1 MARLLSLVSWHHQ
14 SQDIFLR
21 VEFDS
26 FRFGCDQHGR
36 MSFHYFFPSF
46 DGNLK
51 QPGDLNN
58 QRNAEYGLR
67 ERLIVT

>member
-1 MARLLSLVSWHHQ
+1 
-14 SQDIFLR
+14 
-21 VEFDS
+21 
-26 FRFGCDQHGR
+26 
-36 MSFHYFFPSF
+36 MSSHYFFPSF

-67 ERLIVT
+67 KRLIVT